1 MSPQRRLDHLDC
13 TVANGLEL
21 FGDRWSVL
29 ILRDAFLGVRRFE
42 EFRRDLGIAR
52 NILTERLERLV
63 AGGILARKRYQ
74 EHPPRDEYL
83 LTDKGKDLL
92 DVLLA
97 LWRWGDRWEP
107 VSEPRRLI
115 HLGCGRATHAVAT
128 CAHCGQPLTRRDL
141 RVEPLPEVVEERRA
155 AAGQSDQPVA
165 LPSA

>member
-1 MSPQRRLDHLDC
+1 MSARLDHLDC
-13 TVANGLEL
+13 VVANGLAV

-63 AGGILARKRYQ
+63 AGGILTRQRYQ
-74 EHPPRDEYL
+74 DHPPRDEYV

-107 VSEPRRLI
+107 VPLPRRLI
-115 HLGCGRATHAVAT
+115 HETCGQVTHAIAT
-128 CAHCGQPLTRRDL
+128 CAHCGEPLTRRNL
-141 RVEPLPEVVEERRA
+141 RVEPLPAVVEQRRA
-155 AAGQSDQPVA
+155 VAQASGPVR
-165 LPSA
+165 LPGA

>member
-1 MSPQRRLDHLDC
+1 MPAPLDRLDC
-13 TVANGLEL
+13 VVANGLAL

-52 NILTERLERLV
+52 NILTDRLDRLV
-63 AGGILARKRYQ
+63 AGGIMERRRYE
-74 EHPPRDEYL
+74 EHPPRDEYV

-107 VSEPRRLI
+107 VPTPRRLI
-115 HLGCGRATHAVAT
+115 HLACGQVTYAVAT
-128 CAHCGQPLTRRDL
+128 CAHCGEPLTRRGL
-141 RVEPLPEVVEERRA
+141 RVEPLPEVVEQRRA
-155 AAGQSDQPVA
+155 TTEASQPAGLA
-165 LPSA
+165 GT

>member
-1 MSPQRRLDHLDC
+1 MPSRLDRLDC
-13 TVANGLEL
+13 VVANGLEL

-63 AGGILARKRYQ
+63 AGGILDRRPYQ
-74 EHPPRDEYL
+74 EHPPRDEYV

-107 VSEPRRLI
+107 VPEPRRLV
-115 HLGCGRATHAVAT
+115 HVSCGRATHAVAS

-141 RVEPLPEVVEERRA
+141 RVEPLPEVVERRRA
-155 AAGQSDQPVA
+155 ATGAQSDRA
-165 LPSA
+165 AGLPAA